1 MDDSIEI
8 SYNSAGVLAH
18 LVSDGVDAWKVVT
31 TKREDVMQAIM
42 KVSSISTPSL
52 SLSLSIISIS
62 VVFPMEIRYSSFHKL
77 SIIPSNTPSHS

>member
-42 KVSSISTPSL
+42 KVSSISTSSL
-52 SLSLSIISIS
+52 SLSVISSIS
-62 VVFPMEIRYSSFHKL
+62 VMFSMEIRYSSFHKL
-77 SIIPSNTPSHS
+77 SIIPSDTPSHS